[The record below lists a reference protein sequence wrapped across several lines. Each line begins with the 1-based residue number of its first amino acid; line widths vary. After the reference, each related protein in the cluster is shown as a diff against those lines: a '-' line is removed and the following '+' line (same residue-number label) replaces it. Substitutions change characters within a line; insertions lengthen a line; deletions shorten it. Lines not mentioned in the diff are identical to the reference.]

1 MLWHFIQGGNDHSKE
16 NESEMTAAKLKG
28 GGDPQNMN
36 TEKEGSRREMTSLVL
51 NN

>member
-16 NESEMTAAKLKG
+16 NESEMMAAKLK

-36 TEKEGSRREMTSLVL
+36 TEKEESRREMTSLGL